1 MVYYQYYLC
10 GDTSGLPAFYSIEAP
25 TYPGYFIKFTSG
37 VDPAIIGNCYH
48 IGVTVDLPSPPAP
61 LEPIVW
67 ASTTY
72 NTYGTC
78 DLCLNIQNPW
88 AWYKLI
94 PCCDPLNPIDFKV
107 DYADSY
113 PMGVYYYQGADIYGL
128 ISGQCYTIE
137 RQTIEDPSYVAGLPL
152 LPSSTNFAAEVDCN
166 TPLCASACDIL
177 CDCTK
182 VRIVSAIT
190 PPTLDV
196 AISYID
202 CEGIEQTYMVPFDNT
217 WGVSVCGGSFDFTP
231 YPNIT
236 FITGT
241 SGGCTNTGI
250 DWECPKYYQ
259 IVDCTDNTNTICV
272 TNNLAT
278 EFANGSILTIAGYPD
293 KCWSI
298 EELLDTCPSPVTVL
312 VTNTDIDCPTCLE
325 KLNVYYELIN
335 CLNTD
340 VLVYTNTDLS
350 AYVGTYISLAEY
362 PDDCWYV
369 QISPLAP
376 PSITPVT
383 FVDSFVTCDECTQP
397 YYILEDCNILDPEVS
412 LITGTDLSAY
422 VGQIITIDGCEDI
435 CWQVNTTD
443 VTVGAGP
450 VVVNASYTT
459 CELCNAPVPVVPVV
473 HPYKSI
479 RPGYNT
485 PGCSP
490 EKYERYL
497 CNFSEGVYR
506 NMLVQRYGID
516 PCCAED
522 DIRWEIKKELIALKA
537 IEDPDYTCQLIT
549 DCGCTT
555 AAAGLTPCTPPTN

>member
-10 GDTSGLPAFYSIEAP
+10 GDTTGVPAFYSNEAP
-25 TYPGYFIKFTSG
+25 TFPGYFIKFTVG
-37 VDPAIIGNCYH
+37 VDPEYIGNCYH
-48 IGVTVDLPSPPAP
+48 VAVTPDLGSPPAP
-61 LEPIVW
+61 LETITW
-67 ASTTY
+67 ASAEYTIHD
-72 NTYGTC
+72 NC
-78 DLCLNIQNPW
+78 DLCLSDNQAAW
-88 AWYKLI
+88 AWYQLV
-94 PCCDPLNPIDFKV
+94 PCCDPLNPIEFKV
-107 DYADSY
+107 SYEDSY

-137 RQTIEDPSYVAGLPL
+137 RQVILDPNYVAGLPL

-166 TPLCASACDIL
+166 TPLCLSACTP
-177 CDCTK
+177 CTCNS
-182 VRIVSAIT
+182 VRISSSKT
-190 PPTLDV
+190 PPSEDV
-196 AISYID
+196 PVTYID
-202 CEGIEQTYMVPFDNT
+202 CEGDEQIYMVPFDT
-217 WGVSVCGGSFDFTP
+217 SFGISVCGGNFDFTP
-231 YPNIT
+231 YPNIIFT
-236 FITGT
+236 IGT
-241 SGGCTNTGI
+241 SGDCTSNEG
-250 DWECPKYYQ
+250 DWECPKYYI
-259 IVDCTDNTNTICV
+259 IVDCTDDTNTICV

-278 EFANGSILTIAGYPD
+278 EFANDSILTIAGYPD
-293 KCWSI
+293 TCWRI
-298 EELLDTCPSPVTVL
+298 EGLSDTCPSPVTVL

-325 KLNVYYELIN
+325 KLNVYYKLIN

-340 VLVYTNTDLS
+340 VLVYTNTDLTE
-350 AYVGTYISLAEY
+350 YIGTYISLAEY

-369 QISPLAP
+369 EISTLAP
-376 PSITPVT
+376 PSVTPVT
-383 FVDSFVTCDECTQP
+383 VVDSFVTCDECTQP
-397 YYILEDCNILDPEVS
+397 YYILEDCNILDPQVS

-422 VGQIITIDGCEDI
+422 VGQIITIDGCEGI

-443 VTVGAGP
+443 ITVGAGP
-450 VVVNASYTT
+450 VVVNANYTT
-459 CELCNAPVPVVPVV
+459 CELCNPPVPVVPVV

-490 EKYERYL
+490 EKYEMYL

-537 IEDPDYTCQLIT
+537 IEDPDYTCQLLT